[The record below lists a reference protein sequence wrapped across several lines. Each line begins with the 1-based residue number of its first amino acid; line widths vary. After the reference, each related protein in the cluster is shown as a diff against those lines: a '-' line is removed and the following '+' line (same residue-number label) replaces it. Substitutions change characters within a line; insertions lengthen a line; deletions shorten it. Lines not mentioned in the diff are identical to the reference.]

1 MSKLR
6 DLSRK
11 QKIIIIIVLVLV
23 GCLIFAV
30 GRWFYAFSKAFDRQ
44 YNPDVIISSSP
55 DGQYELVA
63 REWGFGMGGGIEIYI
78 RKPGQEKG
86 DSSSEEQY
94 IGDAS
99 TDDGYSCFTRG
110 NYYVEWESNKVTIY
124 YYGDFQVEDVNDP
137 STWLGV
143 LSYEFD

>member
-1 MSKLR
+1 MSKLI
-6 DLSRK
+6 DLSRN

-55 DGQYELVA
+55 DGRYELVA
-63 REWGFGMGGGIEIYI
+63 REWGFGMGGGAEIYI

-86 DSSSEEQY
+86 DNSIEEQH
-94 IGDAS
+94 IGDTS
-99 TDDGYSCFTRG
+99 TDDGYPCFTRG
-110 NYYVEWESNKVTIY
+110 TYYVEWESDKVTIY
-124 YYGDFQVEDVNDP
+124 YYEDLQVEDVNDP
-137 STWLGV
+137 STWRGV
-143 LSYEFD
+143 LTYEFE